1 MIKLQVI
8 IEEYLTIYVGA
19 VKKRFCIKNINDIN
33 YTITF
38 NNTNK
43 KIFYKKNQLIKQIIN
58 EFPMEY
64 IHNFYIYLN
73 GV

>member
-1 MIKLQVI
+1 MKLPIMQNYFYHI
-8 IEEYLTIYVGA
+8 QKA
-19 VKKRFCIKNINDIN
+19 FNINDIN

-38 NNTNK
+38 NNANK
-43 KIFYKKNQLIKQIIN
+43 KIFYRKNQLIKQIIN